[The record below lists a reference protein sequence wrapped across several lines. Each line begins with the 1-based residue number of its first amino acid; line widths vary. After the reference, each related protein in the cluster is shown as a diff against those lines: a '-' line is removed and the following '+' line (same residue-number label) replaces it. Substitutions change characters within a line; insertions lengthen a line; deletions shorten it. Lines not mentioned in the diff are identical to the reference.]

1 MTKREEDRK
10 RGAYISCAKTTFF
23 AVVVGL
29 LIFYGAR
36 AAIKLADP
44 NDEPPSGDGPFDETE
59 GSKWNSSL
67 TNDRARTFTSLH
79 APNFSVEA
87 SSKY

>member
-59 GSKWNSSL
+59 GS
-67 TNDRARTFTSLH
+67 
-79 APNFSVEA
+79 
-87 SSKY
+87 

>member
-1 MTKREEDRK
+1 MTKREKDRK
-10 RGAYISCAKTTFF
+10 NGVYISCAKTTVF

-44 NDEPPSGDGPFDETE
+44 NDGPPSGDMPSE
-59 GSKWNSSL
+59 
-67 TNDRARTFTSLH
+67 
-79 APNFSVEA
+79 EA
-87 SSKY
+87 W